1 MNRTVVI
8 IHPGALGDVLLAV
21 PAIQQLKA
29 RFRNNRLVL
38 CAKEAVARLLLE
50 CDEVHDWISLD
61 RREIGQFF
69 ADPREVSGNLKDRLT
84 RCDCVV
90 GWMQDESGMLAR
102 GFQQVGIREIRI
114 ESPFSSRLLSR
125 HQQDRFL
132 ETIDER
138 SIASPLPSR
147 LNLPQSQLDEGVAC
161 LQQHGLQTDLPLILI
176 HVGSGSRHKC
186 VTPVLLT
193 SIINRIQSEGVSVA
207 LLEGPADH
215 ELVSRVCEPLPQRP
229 AIIRGLDLSS
239 VAGLIA
245 NSDVFIG
252 HDSGITHLS
261 ALVRTRTVAL
271 FGPTDP
277 DRWAPRGSHVTVLRG
292 EPCLCPSWNEVS
304 RCSNRSCLNLS
315 VDEVVSTCM
324 ALCQK
329 SATPRNLT
337 GCTLSLPTSYARVAS

>member
-1 MNRTVVI
+1 MNRTVLI

-29 RFRNNRLVL
+29 RFPNNRLVL
-38 CAKEAVARLLLE
+38 CAKESVARLLRE
-50 CDEVHDWISLD
+50 CGEVHDGIFLD
-61 RREIGQFF
+61 RRDIAQLF
-69 ADPREVSGNLKDRLT
+69 ADPREISGHLKDWLT

-102 GFQQVGIREIRI
+102 GFQQWGIREIRI
-114 ESPFSSRLLSR
+114 ESPFSSRLLST

-132 ETIDER
+132 ETIEDG
-138 SIASPLPSR
+138 SIASPLHSR
-147 LNLPQSQLDEGVAC
+147 LNLPQSQLDDGLAC

-176 HVGSGSRHKC
+176 HVGSGGRHKC
-186 VTPVLLT
+186 VMPALLT
-193 SIINRIQSEGVSVA
+193 STINRIQSEGVSVA

-215 ELVSRVCEPLPQRP
+215 ELVGCVCGPLPERP
-229 AIIRGLDLSS
+229 AIIRGLDLPS
-239 VAGLIA
+239 VAGLIG

-261 ALVRTRTVAL
+261 ALARTRTVAL

-315 VDEVVSTCM
+315 VEEVVSTCM
-324 ALCQK
+324 ALC
-329 SATPRNLT
+329 
-337 GCTLSLPTSYARVAS
+337 